1 MSELAIDARDLV
13 FRHTPTRRQLARAPD
28 AQPFELHLPTWQV
41 PQGARAALHGP
52 SGCGKTTLLELVAGI
67 LPADEGALVVQG
79 QDLAQLSEA
88 ARRAHRI
95 TQVGFVFQDYP
106 LVEHLDLVENVVLP
120 YRLNPAL
127 QLEPGVRERAHALL
141 SELDLAGK
149 EHRLPRE
156 LSQGER
162 RRAAIARAL
171 ITRAQLLLADEPTAS
186 LDPDRSRAVIELLE
200 GLSRDHGLTLLVV
213 THDPELLPRFDAVL
227 EVWRHTRGAQS
238 SRPQERP

>member
-28 AQPFELHLPTWQV
+28 AQPFELRLPSWQV
-41 PQGARAALHGP
+41 PKGSRVALHGP

-67 LPADEGALVVQG
+67 LPAAEGSLVVEG
-79 QDLAQLSEA
+79 QDLAQQGEA

-127 QLEPGVRERAHALL
+127 KLEPGVRDRARSLL
-141 SELDLAGK
+141 AELDLGGK
-149 EHRLPRE
+149 QHRLPRE

-186 LDPDRSRAVIELLE
+186 LDPARSRAVIELLE
-200 GLSRDHGLTLLVV
+200 GLSRDHGLTLLLV

-227 EVWRHTRGAQS
+227 EVWKHARGAS
-238 SRPQERP
+238 GTAPELRP

>member
-1 MSELAIDARDLV
+1 MSELAIEARDLV
-13 FRHTPTRRQLARAPD
+13 FQHAPWRRQRALAPE
-28 AQPFELHLPTWQV
+28 AQPFELRLPSWRV
-41 PQGARAALHGP
+41 PRGSRVALHGP

-67 LPADEGALVVQG
+67 LPAASGSLVVEG
-79 QDLAQLSEA
+79 RDLATLGEG

-127 QLEPGVRERAHALL
+127 TLEAEVFERARTLL
-141 SELDLAGK
+141 LELGLKGK

-171 ITRAQLLLADEPTAS
+171 ITRARLLLADEPTAS
-186 LDPDRSRAVIELLE
+186 LDPERSRSVIELLE
-200 GLSRDHGLTLLVV
+200 GLSRDLGLTLLLV
-213 THDPELLPRFDAVL
+213 THDPSLLPRFDDVL
-227 EVWRHTRGAQS
+227 EVWHHTQGAFDGEVQ
-238 SRPQERP
+238 P

>member
-1 MSELAIDARDLV
+1 MSELAIEARDLL
-13 FRHTPTRRQLARAPD
+13 FRHIPSPRQRRRAPD
-28 AQPFELHLPTWQV
+28 AQAFELHLPHWRV
-41 PQGARAALHGP
+41 PRGARVALHGP

-67 LPADEGALVVQG
+67 LPVHGGVLEVEG
-79 QDLAQLSEA
+79 QDLARLPEA

-127 QLEPGVRERAHALL
+127 QLEPGVYARARELL
-141 SELDLAGK
+141 AELGLRGK

-171 ITRAQLLLADEPTAS
+171 ITRARLLLADEPTAS
-186 LDPDRSRAVIELLE
+186 LDPARGEAVVDLLE
-200 GLSRDHGLTLLVV
+200 GLSREHGLTLLLV
-213 THDPELLPRFDAVL
+213 THDPALLPRFDEVL
-227 EVWRHTRGAQS
+227 EVWRHTRGADAAGGEA
-238 SRPQERP
+238 RP